1 MFTGFEL
8 IEVGRLDYGQL
19 LSSQVPE
26 VVVLAVLADFKK
38 EPPEDAIRSIIERL
52 QQVAKGEFSLQKY
65 IRQLNVL
72 SGLRKLGIRLRLD
85 KLGWGGVRCT
95 DTVGALVCTMYEAVQ
110 R

>member
-38 EPPEDAIRSIIERL
+38 ERPPRSSVSPLRL
-52 QQVAKGEFSLQKY
+52 PHLQH
-65 IRQLNVL
+65 LPEL
-72 SGLRKLGIRLRLD
+72 RLR
-85 KLGWGGVRCT
+85 
-95 DTVGALVCTMYEAVQ
+95 Q
-110 R
+110 RHNRQPANAHQRHLL